1 LPRAVERIASLGT
14 PKRPWVTRRNG
25 AEAQIGSSDRWI
37 VTLVGGD
44 GVELSAR
51 RPRERR
57 DERLVQRLRT
67 EADLDVLAPEL
78 SELMTSSDGTFRA
91 SRSRWGIARPG
102 AHQGSERSG
111 TAYRQCVTP
120 VPPKHRGLL
129 DQFRRLRRLS
139 TSRRARPCGP
149 GGLTPGEDAKC
160 IGQVQPA
167 GDIEPTPFTH
177 RLAPF
182 WLVRLES
189 PEPHAVAREQYGQAT
204 ETAWEWTERFAFCSG
219 TPFWLVD
226 NDGARIQVNP
236 VFLLLAWEL
245 EEVSEH
251 PSVNGEDPELKA
263 LLNRHGVLAEP
274 FMGIAAKVKFYE
286 TLVFQGDRIAA
297 YGRVAEHAR
306 TVNSPYRD
314 AAEVG
319 LCLEGSADGPLVL
332 SRHG

>member
-1 LPRAVERIASLGT
+1 
-14 PKRPWVTRRNG
+14 
-25 AEAQIGSSDRWI
+25 
-37 VTLVGGD
+37 
-44 GVELSAR
+44 
-51 RPRERR
+51 
-57 DERLVQRLRT
+57 
-67 EADLDVLAPEL
+67 
-78 SELMTSSDGTFRA
+78 
-91 SRSRWGIARPG
+91 
-102 AHQGSERSG
+102 
-111 TAYRQCVTP
+111 
-120 VPPKHRGLL
+120 
-129 DQFRRLRRLS
+129 
-139 TSRRARPCGP
+139 
-149 GGLTPGEDAKC
+149 LTPGEDAKC

-332 SRHG
+332 SRYG